1 MKWLKNL
8 LGLVSVLAGAAMLLV
23 MVAGLFIFAL
33 QDPVEMKS
41 VNVLTEAPEPLRIPD
56 QIEDRRVVKL

>member
-1 MKWLKNL
+1 MKWLKKL
-8 LGLVSVLAGAAMLLV
+8 LGLMSVLAGTAMLLV

-41 VNVLTEAPEPLRIPD
+41 ANVLTKAQEPLRIPE
-56 QIEDRRVVKL
+56 QVEDRRVVKL

>member
-1 MKWLKNL
+1 MKWLKKL
-8 LGLVSVLAGAAMLLV
+8 LGLMGVLAGTAMLLV

-41 VNVLTEAPEPLRIPD
+41 ANVLTKAQEPLRTPE
-56 QIEDRRVVKL
+56 QVEDRRVVKL